1 VSLASTSN
9 EIAGE
14 VVKASPP
21 VAVVGASFIG
31 MALQDWL
38 IAATIFYTI
47 TQTVMLIRKLVK
59 DVRGSRT
66 GGNT

>member
-1 VSLASTSN
+1 MSIASTGH

-21 VAVVGASFIG
+21 VAVVGASFAG

-38 IAATIFYTI
+38 IAVTIIYTI
-47 TQTVMLIRKLVK
+47 TQTVVLIRKLIREF
-59 DVRGSRT
+59 RGPKT
-66 GGNT
+66 VETP